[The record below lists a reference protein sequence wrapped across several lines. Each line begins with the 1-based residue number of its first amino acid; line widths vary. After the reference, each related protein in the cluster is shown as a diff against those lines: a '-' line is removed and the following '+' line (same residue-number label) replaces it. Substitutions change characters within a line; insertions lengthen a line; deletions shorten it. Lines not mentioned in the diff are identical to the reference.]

1 MSNMLAVIVGAGA
14 SKDCV
19 AEGSIAEFNTDWRP
33 PLTAEL
39 FEPRTPFNRILNKYS
54 KANAISEI
62 IRTRIRNKENL
73 EDILKDLMSSGN
85 LQVTKQVWAVTFYL
99 QELLWTVSE
108 NFVISGGTKYDTLIQ
123 RLLTSK
129 VEQILFFT
137 LNYDLFLDRAISN
150 FDDVRFLSMDDYCP
164 ATKKWSLIKAH
175 GSVNWGRQLLNG
187 LSNRQEPDLLLG
199 SLQSEPNLSTE
210 VEVLRVRLSDVQNY
224 QRSIDNKPLFPALA
238 LPATGEK
245 DFVCPKQHLEKT
257 EKFLADCKNFLFVG
271 FSGLDPHILEL
282 FAKSSAIERL
292 VIVNGSKAAGDT
304 LNTKLCSVN
313 SEFKSAYF
321 RRSGALV
328 FAGGFRAFMES
339 PDFSEQFLT

>member
-1 MSNMLAVIVGAGA
+1 MDKMLAVIVGAGA

-19 AEGSIAEFNTDWRP
+19 AEGAIAEFDTNWRP

-39 FEPRTPFNRILNKYS
+39 FEPRTPFNRILNKYP
-54 KANAISEI
+54 KASAVSEI

-108 NFVISGGTKYDTLIQ
+108 NFVVSGGTKYDTLVQ
-123 RLLTSK
+123 RLLTSEINR
-129 VEQILFFT
+129 VLFFT

-150 FDDVRFLSMDDYCP
+150 FDDARFLSMDDYCP

-187 LSNRQEPDLLLG
+187 LSNTQEPDLLLG
-199 SLQSEPNLSTE
+199 SLQNEPNLSKE
-210 VEVLRVRLSDVQNY
+210 VEVLKVRLSDVQNY

-282 FAKSSAIERL
+282 FAKSSSIERT
-292 VIVNGSKAAGDT
+292 VIVNGSKAGGDT

-313 SEFKSAYF
+313 SAFKSAYF
-321 RRSGALV
+321 SRVGALV
-328 FAGGFRAFMES
+328 FDGGFRAFME
-339 PDFSEQFLT
+339 DKVFGEQFLT

>member
-1 MSNMLAVIVGAGA
+1 MDKMLAVIVGAGA

-19 AEGSIAEFNTDWRP
+19 AEGTIVEFNTDWRP

-54 KANAISEI
+54 KANAVSEI
-62 IRTRIRNKENL
+62 IRTRIRNSENL
-73 EDILKDLMSSGN
+73 ENILKELMSSAN
-85 LQVTKQVWAVTFYL
+85 LQIKKQVWAVMFYL

-108 NFVISGGTKYDTLIQ
+108 SFVISGGTKYDTLVQ

-129 VEQILFFT
+129 VDHILFFT

-150 FDDVRFLSMDDYCP
+150 FDDVRFRSMDDYCP
-164 ATKKWSLIKAH
+164 TTKKWSLIKAH
-175 GSVNWGRQLLNG
+175 GSVNWGSQLLNG
-187 LSNRQEPDLLLG
+187 PSDTQEPDLVLG
-199 SLQSEPNLSTE
+199 SLEQEPNLSPR
-210 VEVLRVRLSDVQNY
+210 VEVLNVQLSDIQLY
-224 QRSIDNKPLFPALA
+224 RRSFDNTILFPALA

-257 EKFLADCKNFLFVG
+257 EKFLTDCKNFLFVG

-313 SEFKSAYF
+313 SAFKSAYF
-321 RRSGALV
+321 SRSGALV
-328 FAGGFRAFMES
+328 FDGGFRAFMES
-339 PDFSEQFLT
+339 TVFGEQFLT

>member
-1 MSNMLAVIVGAGA
+1 
-14 SKDCV
+14 
-19 AEGSIAEFNTDWRP
+19 
-33 PLTAEL
+33 
-39 FEPRTPFNRILNKYS
+39 
-54 KANAISEI
+54 
-62 IRTRIRNKENL
+62 
-73 EDILKDLMSSGN
+73 MSSGN
-85 LQVTKQVWAVTFYL
+85 LQVKKQVWAVTFYL

-108 NFVISGGTKYDTLIQ
+108 NFVISGGTKYDTLVQ

-129 VEQILFFT
+129 VDQILFFT
-137 LNYDLFLDRAISN
+137 LNYDLFLDEAISN

-187 LSNRQEPDLLLG
+187 RSDTQEPDLLLG
-199 SLQSEPNLSTE
+199 SLQNEPNLSEE
-210 VEVLRVRLSDVQNY
+210 VEVLKVRLSDVQNY

-282 FAKSSAIERL
+282 FAKSSAIERT

-313 SEFKSAYF
+313 SAFKSAYF
-321 RRSGALV
+321 SRVGALV
-328 FAGGFRAFMES
+328 FDGGFRAFMEGTV
-339 PDFSEQFLT
+339 FGEQFLT